1 MTAVIDCIDRARRGR
16 AFWQETSPYTIPYQR
31 TIQSFYNGTA
41 AATSTALDNAFKIVP
56 KIQYCKVRLI
66 TSPPS
71 VRVREMM
78 RRMQLRRTSTE
89 TERGDGLESRFPFH
103 CRKLHR
109 CHIQHPDA
117 DGGGPPIRRRF
128 RLKPK
133 ALKMISLET
142 TSKYPE
148 IPTSSWQSPVQY
160 PFRISKG
167 LFCRT
172 APEVS
177 KLPTR

>member
-1 MTAVIDCIDRARRGR
+1 MREIERRRGNR
-16 AFWQETSPYTIPYQR
+16 QLDTAEHTRYWDMRLPRFDGCYRLYRPGGRSGRRHPLIPYQR

-89 TERGDGLESRFPFH
+89 TERRRFGKSLSIPLPQITSLPHSTSGRGRRRAACKAAFPFETE
-103 CRKLHR
+103 
-109 CHIQHPDA
+109 
-117 DGGGPPIRRRF
+117 GPKKDF
-128 RLKPK
+128 FGNN
-133 ALKMISLET
+133 
-142 TSKYPE
+142 
-148 IPTSSWQSPVQY
+148 V
-160 PFRISKG
+160 
-167 LFCRT
+167 
-172 APEVS
+172 
-177 KLPTR
+177 